1 MILNFSINSDEVAEA
16 LAAKGDRLIE
26 ALAEAMGLAGESLYE
41 AIMYNMT
48 GGIIQAR
55 TGLLSSSVVL
65 SPVMTDGPTATVFCE
80 IPDDGSFEHMVGMV
94 LEFGGHDYYPIVPL
108 ENKWWEQ
115 LGLFKGGAG
124 IDRAGVE
131 SMFSEEGSVALA
143 EGRLPHVLHW
153 IGVNGGDVFAR
164 SVNHPPSREF
174 RYMRT
179 SLDQVRET
187 VRFQISDALAGVL
200 AE

>member
-1 MILNFSINSDEVAEA
+1 LILRYTINSDEVAEA
-16 LAAKGDRLIE
+16 LAARGDRLIE
-26 ALAEAMGLAGESLYE
+26 VIAEAMGLAGESLYE

-65 SPVMTDGPTATVFCE
+65 SPVVSDGPVASVWCE
-80 IPDDGSFEHMVGMV
+80 IPDDGSFEHLVGMV
-94 LEFGGHDYYPIVPL
+94 LEFGGTHHYEIVPL
-108 ENKWWEQ
+108 MDRFAEF
-115 LGLFKGGAG
+115 LGPSREFGK
-124 IDRAGVE
+124 E
-131 SMFSEEGSVALA
+131 SMFSAEESIALA
-143 EGRLPHVLHW
+143 EGRLPRTLAW
-153 IGVNGGDVFAR
+153 IGEGGGMVFAKR
-164 SVNHPPSREF
+164 VDHPPSREF